1 VAGPICISAKILTGI
16 FFTENGF
23 PVTEMEGCFRRNISA
38 GAEQV
43 LLIDSVSDGKGL
55 GHIMMLH
62 LGYILAN
69 MAVSGQ

>member
-1 VAGPICISAKILTGI
+1 MAGPICISAKILTGI

-38 GAEQV
+38 GAEQFSR
-43 LLIDSVSDGKGL
+43 IDSVSDGKGL
-55 GHIMMLH
+55 SHIMMSH
-62 LGYILAN
+62 LSYILSN